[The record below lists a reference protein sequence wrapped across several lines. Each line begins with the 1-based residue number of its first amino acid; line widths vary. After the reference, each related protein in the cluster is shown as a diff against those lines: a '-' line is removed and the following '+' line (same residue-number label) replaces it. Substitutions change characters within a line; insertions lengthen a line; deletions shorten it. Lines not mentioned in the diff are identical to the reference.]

1 MGIMTT
7 AVGFHFR
14 NTCICILEQ
23 QLLLLFSTGLS
34 CRQITSENQIRI
46 FLDYYDYYFD
56 SDYFMDYFT
65 CDGDFCMESE
75 MWVESDEQTPVSN
88 TELIIHEDDDYYN
101 VGTQG
106 ILAEC
111 APGLGVRD
119 LAEYVMSCYDIEGG
133 FEENWWTYTES
144 CVYKNIGWLEK
155 DTSVNVSKLSSI
167 PGIADQLT
175 QCMSSDRSAIKSL
188 TRAGGRTRM
197 GSRSGGQEQGAAGE
211 RQFQH

>member
-1 MGIMTT
+1 
-7 AVGFHFR
+7 
-14 NTCICILEQ
+14 
-23 QLLLLFSTGLS
+23 
-34 CRQITSENQIRI
+34 
-46 FLDYYDYYFD
+46 
-56 SDYFMDYFT
+56 MDYFT

-101 VGTQG
+101 VGTEG

-144 CVYKNIGWLEK
+144 CVYKNIGWLER

-175 QCMSSDRSAIKSL
+175 QCVSSDRSAIKSL
-188 TRAGGRTRM
+188 TRTGGRTRM
-197 GSRSGGQEQGAAGE
+197 GGRSGGQEQEAAGE
-211 RQFQH
+211 SSSSIDMMKIMMMMMMILMMRTRMMMTLMMMIG